1 MANPDLTPHAQ
12 RLVWWALLVGGLV
25 GGSLDIL
32 FAISFAAYNGI
43 PVLRLLQSVAS
54 GLLGK
59 GAYSVGW
66 PSAALGLFLHFAMAI
81 AFAGAFVLASRRF
94 PLLVRRP
101 FLFGGLFGVAVFL
114 FMRLVVLP
122 WSAFPHPVSFQPL
135 ATTLDLLSH
144 IFLFG
149 IPIALA
155 AREALPRDA
164 AVASGVPP
172 SAAPRVE
179 R

>member
-1 MANPDLTPHAQ
+1 MPNPALTPRAQ

-25 GGSLDIL
+25 GGTLDIL
-32 FAISFAAYNGI
+32 FAISFAAYNDI
-43 PVLRLLQSVAS
+43 PALRLLQSVAS

-59 GAYSVGW
+59 GAYSGGW

-101 FLFGGLFGVAVFL
+101 FLLGGLFGIAVFL

-122 WSAFPHPVSFQPL
+122 WSAFPHPVSFRPL

-149 IPIALA
+149 IPIGLA
-155 AREALPRDA
+155 AREVSRRSPSIEMR
-164 AVASGVPP
+164 VPP
-172 SAAPRVE
+172 SAAADVE